1 MRDRPADLAD
11 EHIHKEF
18 WKSGQS
24 SDDSLSD
31 FAHTCTSPHVECS
44 SLVAMG
50 FSDDEAQA
58 IIKGA
63 IKYRIICKGCS
74 HVVLELRRARGIGL
88 REAGLLLAAGD
99 ESAWTEAAA
108 RYPELCEEIIPQ

>member
-1 MRDRPADLAD
+1 VPDRPADLAD

-18 WKSGQS
+18 WKSGQDS
-24 SDDSLSD
+24 EDSLSE
-31 FAHTCTSPHVECS
+31 FAHTCTSPHVECA

-63 IKYRIICKGCS
+63 IKYRVICKGCS
-74 HVVLELRRARGIGL
+74 HAVLELRKARGIGV
-88 REAGLLLAAGD
+88 RAAGLLLASGD
-99 ESAWTEAAA
+99 EAAWEETQA
-108 RYPELCEEIIPQ
+108 RYPELCEEIIPE